1 MPHTR
6 IILTLLTALGL
17 AGPAY
22 GQWIGRPEP
31 VWEKEFQAWVADPH
45 MKVFPGSFGRNLSNR
60 QIEVQACRNEWVI
73 VQPGSL
79 VIRFPRGWTRRGG
92 S

>member
-22 GQWIGRPEP
+22 GQWIGRPESA
-31 VWEKEFQAWVADPH
+31 WEKEFQA
-45 MKVFPGSFGRNLSNR
+45 SNR
-60 QIEVQACRNEWVI
+60 RATKADSPTSSNADKRKWRAQSTWPRSNLTE
-73 VQPGSL
+73 PGSL
-79 VIRFPRGWTRRGG
+79 VIRFPPGWTRRGG